1 MFESVVCRPLQ
12 TSDLKSGAGRSQ
24 ECREAS
30 RSKQYL
36 GKARLGAWRRGLHA
50 WRSSESERAWGLWF
64 RPEPQ
69 RPGDSSPGRHDVR
82 VKLATRLAI
91 ATQGSRGRAKV
102 AFNLSPLAPPSARF
116 ARFRSG
122 ALFSRRGSL
131 VAASPARPATGR
143 AAAVMGGNNNR
154 TRVKFAQCSPL
165 EEMNASQETGNCGV
179 RCAEAPDAA

>member
-30 RSKQYL
+30 RGKQYL

-69 RPGDSSPGRHDVR
+69 WPGDSSTGRHDVR
-82 VKLATRLAI
+82 VKSHAA
-91 ATQGSRGRAKV
+91 RADRRPLSHAGVKV
-102 AFNLSPLAPPSARF
+102 ALNHLA
-116 ARFRSG
+116 G
-122 ALFSRRGSL
+122 
-131 VAASPARPATGR
+131 
-143 AAAVMGGNNNR
+143 
-154 TRVKFAQCSPL
+154 Q
-165 EEMNASQETGNCGV
+165 
-179 RCAEAPDAA
+179 